1 MTRLLAVCI
10 DCDDAWP
17 LAHWWAETLGAR
29 VRDYTDDDRAK
40 LREQGIDRI
49 EDDPNVAVDPIDGDT
64 GPVFWFCEVPEAKR
78 VKNRVHVVVAGVVD
92 ELVERGATVLDRRP
106 EWTVMADPEGNEFCA
121 FPPG

>member
-1 MTRLLAVCI
+1 MSRLVAVCF
-10 DCDDAWP
+10 DCEDAWP

-29 VRDYTDDDRAK
+29 VRAYSDDDRAK

-49 EDDPNVAVDPIDGDT
+49 EDDPNVAVDPPDGGD

-78 VKNRVHVVVAGVVD
+78 GKNRVHIDVTGDVDALVA
-92 ELVERGATVLDRRP
+92 RGATVLDRRP
-106 EWTVMADPEGNEFCA
+106 DWTVMADPEGNEFCA